1 MRWNGNLGD
10 VKEAN
15 ALWCCDTY
23 AAGIRQLKIRQSLAL
38 SEDPLLL
45 RGSPLTCEW
54 KQSLELFRYDRGR
67 HDVWQKA

>member
-23 AAGIRQLKIRQSLAL
+23 AAGIRQLKIRQSLAV

-45 RGSPLTCEW
+45 RGSPLTC
-54 KQSLELFRYDRGR
+54 
-67 HDVWQKA
+67 